1 MKAELAARLGSA
13 GRVALISHVSPD
25 GDTLG
30 AALALALGL
39 EQMGKKT
46 VCFCRD
52 EVPEVLRFLP
62 GADRIARDAEALN
75 GADLIVAVDCG
86 SADRM
91 GVEPP
96 EGIPLVELDHHG
108 TNTRFGLVNW
118 VAVSASASEMVLAL
132 LDEMGVRLTRE
143 MADCLYTGLSTDTG
157 NFLFSNCTPGT
168 HRAAARLLELGCDF
182 VGIGQSQFK
191 ERSLSATRL
200 LSAALASL
208 EMLHGGAWALMVLT
222 RQDMDRAGQTDTTGI
237 VDYANDITGVEAGIL
252 IREDVPGAWKIS
264 LRTKTLRADRI
275 VAPLGGGGHDRAAG
289 VTLQGTLDEVKA
301 RIFAALGA
309 EAP

>member
-1 MKAELAARLGSA
+1 MKAELAERLKNAAS
-13 GRVALISHVSPD
+13 VALISHVSPD

-39 EQMGKKT
+39 EQMGKK
-46 VCFCRD
+46 VIRFCRD
-52 EVPEVLRFLP
+52 AVPEVLQFLP
-62 GADRIARDAEALN
+62 GCEKITCNAQELSAAQ
-75 GADLIVAVDCG
+75 LIMAVDCG

-91 GVEPP
+91 GVKPP
-96 EGIPLVELDHHG
+96 ADIPLVEMDHHG
-108 TNTRFGLVNW
+108 TNTRFGQVNW
-118 VAVSASASEMVLAL
+118 VAASASTSEMVLEL
-132 LDEMGVRLTRE
+132 LDEMGVTLTRE

-157 NFLFSNCTPGT
+157 NFLFSNCTAGT
-168 HRAAARLLELGCDF
+168 HLAAARLLELGCDF

-208 EMLHGGAWALMVLT
+208 EMLHGDRWALMVLT
-222 RQDMDRAGQTDTTGI
+222 RQDMEAAGQTDTTGI
-237 VDYANDITGVEAGIL
+237 VDYANYITGVEAGIL
-252 IREDVPGAWKIS
+252 IREDVPGAWKVS

-275 VAPLGGGGHDRAAG
+275 TAPLGGGGHDRAAG

-301 RIFAALGA
+301 RFFAALEA
-309 EAP
+309 EVP